1 MELKM
6 KLLTLVSIGT
16 VASFCLLSKR
26 QTTESLFHSN
36 FDKVVR
42 NAVLQ
47 GFI

>member
-1 MELKM
+1 M
-6 KLLTLVSIGT
+6 KFLTLVSIGA
-16 VASFCLLSKR
+16 VASFCLLLKSH
-26 QTTESLFHSN
+26 TTENSFHSN